1 MSTKAKY
8 TEVEWRLLCD
18 SYMAASLCIAAGD
31 DTHFSSLKEAIAT
44 ERFKTTAKQKYQANA
59 LIQAILAEDVS
70 LVDAVVVG
78 TTAADFLEYIE
89 QAVALVNRQASR
101 QEAQEYKQFMYD
113 MATAVANASG
123 EGWFGWGVKISA
135 KEAAVLQRLEA
146 LLGLSPQ

>member
-1 MSTKAKY
+1 MSSKTNY
-8 TEVEWRLLCD
+8 TAVEWRLLCD

-31 DTHFSSLKEAIAT
+31 DTHVSSLREAIAT

-70 LVDAVVVG
+70 FVDAVVVG
-78 TTAADFLEYIE
+78 TTEADFLEYIE

-101 QEAQEYKQFMYD
+101 QEAQEYKQFLYD

-135 KEAAVLQRLEA
+135 KEVAVLQRLQA